1 MTIVSNNFEMQTENL
16 PQIFRCAITGRI
28 ALICSIFF
36 SGAFLLRRDN
46 SRKQVF
52 LVIATWLIMGLY
64 TNVGIEQIVIKVLS
78 TPYRNM

>member
-1 MTIVSNNFEMQTENL
+1 MRNYRKDCVNMFY
-16 PQIFRCAITGRI
+16 
-28 ALICSIFF
+28 FF

-64 TNVGIEQIVIKVLS
+64 TNVGI
-78 TPYRNM
+78 M

>member
-1 MTIVSNNFEMQTENL
+1 MFY
-16 PQIFRCAITGRI
+16 
-28 ALICSIFF
+28 FF